1 MVGDVALKWLFR
13 VLVLLAVAVGVGSY
27 FAASWIETEWQLL
40 NGREAFLR
48 NDFQVAVEKLPP
60 AVEAL
65 EERGFT
71 ERSAYWRRALAQ
83 SHLAVRQDER
93 ALDHYRRLTDSKAY
107 FALGLRAAELR
118 DWAASIQLLTRAVQ
132 AEPGCGVCKD
142 ALANAIAAE
151 AAYHTSLVAGE
162 AQTKSLE
169 EMRAPAMCLGYLAV
183 VTNGSELTAGLLQP
197 RLLALVQKAGAT
209 GPAAE
214 NGVRTLLRLL
224 SREWDDVLRRASNDL
239 CPPVSDNALFG
250 ATLAWVELV
259 PFASDAHSAV
269 VAADQSTQLAR
280 SLAAYGQAVV
290 SERDSRAKLTS
301 ADALRTAHW
310 DMLVIASKNPK
321 FIEGSLASLALPS
334 PAPAP
339 GWLQKTWDTINPSK

>member
-1 MVGDVALKWLFR
+1 LKWLVR
-13 VLVLLAVAVGVGSY
+13 VLVLVAVAAIGGSY
-27 FAASWIETEWQLL
+27 YYAPLLQTEWELL
-40 NGREAFLR
+40 HGREAFLR
-48 NDFQVAVEKLPP
+48 GDFQIAVEKLSP

-71 ERSAYWRRALAQ
+71 NRSAHWRRALAQ
-83 SHLAVRQDER
+83 SHLALRQDER
-93 ALDHYRRLTDSKAY
+93 ALDHYRGLTDSKAY

-118 DWAASIQLLTRAVQ
+118 DWAAGIQLLTRAVQ
-132 AEPGCGVCKD
+132 AEPGCEVCKD
-142 ALANAIAAE
+142 ALANIIAAE
-151 AAYHTSLVAGE
+151 AAYHTSLVAAE

-183 VTNGSELTAGLLQP
+183 VTSGSELTAGLLQP

-209 GPAAE
+209 GQAAE
-214 NGVRTLLRLL
+214 NGVRMLLRLL

-239 CPPVSDNALFG
+239 CPTVSDNALFG
-250 ATLAWVELV
+250 ASLAWVELV

-269 VAADQSTQLAR
+269 VAADQSTRLAR
-280 SLAAYGQAVV
+280 SLTAYGQAVV
-290 SERDSRAKLTS
+290 NERDSRAKLTS

-310 DMLVIASKNPK
+310 NMLVIASKNPK
-321 FIEGSLASLALPS
+321 FIEASLASLALPS

-339 GWLQKTWDTINPSK
+339 GWLQKTWHTINPSK